1 MRPQST
7 VKGRGLIVAFLRFGA
22 LLRAFIMP
30 YSEGEVNRFT
40 KKAKSPRRRR
50 QWIEVYKSSVSRGL
64 SEGAAIRS
72 ANGVVK
78 KQMSKSKGERRRPKS
93 SSRSGGR

>member
-7 VKGRGLIVAFLRFGA
+7 VKGRGLTVAFLRFRA
-22 LLRAFIMP
+22 LLRAFTMP

-50 QWIEVYKSSVSRGL
+50 QWIEVYKSSIGRGL

-78 KQMSKSKGERRRPKS
+78 KQMAKSKGARKR
-93 SSRSGGR
+93 SRGR